1 MIPLFFVR
9 ILRLLQI
16 LLNATPRYD
25 AAGNVVGV
33 IGIGQDVT
41 QELAQ
46 QADLL
51 RLLATANAPIVGI
64 DAENCVNEWNQK
76 AVTLTGFSLEEAM
89 GKPLVEEFIEPRA
102 QASVQAVLN
111 NALQGHPQSNYQFTL
126 MTKDKVPLQI
136 LLNATPRYDA
146 AGDVVGVIGIGQDV
160 TQELAQQTDLLRL
173 IDTANAPIIGIDAE
187 NCVNEWNQKA
197 VALTGFS
204 REEAMGERLVDRFI
218 EPEAQASVQEVL
230 DDALQGRPNE
240 NYRFILMTKERRV
253 LQVLL
258 NATPRYDAA
267 GNVIGVIGI
276 GQDVTDIVAEE
287 EVERRANESKRRF
300 LAYVF
305 HEVRQPVQVF
315 SLNLYSLQRHLSDV
329 QIADPAIMQAMDQL
343 MVDMVQACKSIRV
356 ARRWYDLI

>member
-1 MIPLFFVR
+1 MCVWCILTRIRLFS
-9 ILRLLQI
+9 LPSLDTLQI

-41 QELAQ
+41 QELSQ

-51 RLLATANAPIVGI
+51 RLL
-64 DAENCVNEWNQK
+64 
-76 AVTLTGFSLEEAM
+76 
-89 GKPLVEEFIEPRA
+89 
-102 QASVQAVLN
+102 
-111 NALQGHPQSNYQFTL
+111 
-126 MTKDKVPLQI
+126 
-136 LLNATPRYDA
+136 
-146 AGDVVGVIGIGQDV
+146 
-160 TQELAQQTDLLRL
+160 
-173 IDTANAPIIGIDAE
+173 DTANAPIIGIDAE

-197 VALTGFS
+197 VTLTGFS

-240 NYRFILMTKERRV
+240 NYRFILMTKERRF

-329 QIADPAIMQAMDQL
+329 QMADQDNHASHGPAYGRYGASL
-343 MVDMVQACKSIRV
+343 
-356 ARRWYDLI
+356 